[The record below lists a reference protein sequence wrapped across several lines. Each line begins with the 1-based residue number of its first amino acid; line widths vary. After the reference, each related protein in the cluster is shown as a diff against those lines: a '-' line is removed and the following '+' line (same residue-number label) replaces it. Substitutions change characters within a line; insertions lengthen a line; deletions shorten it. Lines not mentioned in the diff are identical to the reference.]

1 MANRPPDPSSRPED
15 FERLAGESPAGLARE
30 VWDFLRY
37 NRKWWLFPIFLV
49 LALVGFLVV
58 LGGTAAAPLIYTLF

>member
-1 MANRPPDPSSRPED
+1 MANPEETPTRSGD
-15 FERLAGESPAGLARE
+15 FERLAGESPAGLVRE

-49 LALVGFLVV
+49 LALVGVLVV